1 MKDIHKK
8 LVPLH
13 EMCGASNGP
22 KYFLQNRFS
31 KALNP
36 TPSHLR
42 SSSLLI
48 SFGIFL
54 QGVG

>member
-54 QGVG
+54 QGVD